1 MMRSSHTCRQA
12 SLFFKVALSSMLILV
27 SVFSL
32 NGNQSACAQEPDKLI
47 RERFSLW
54 EQGAPDSVDRKDEP
68 EQAKD
73 YWVKN
78 VHDPSVTVF
87 RPPTGQANGTAV
99 VIFPGGGHRMLVYTA
114 EGYDPAEYFVR
125 QGVTAFVIKYR
136 LAREDGSPY
145 KLNVHPRADGRRAM
159 RWVRAHAAH
168 YKIDPNKIGIVGFSA
183 GGEVASEVAYNP
195 FEGTAGAADQI
206 DQISCQPNFQ
216 VLIYPGPLGVPDT
229 IPATAPS
236 TFMLVANDDVGA
248 SKVVVDLLG
257 KFRSANV
264 PVEVHLYAKGGHAFN
279 MGQRSKLRSIS
290 TWKDRLTDWMI
301 DNEYVPHP
309 K

>member
-1 MMRSSHTCRQA
+1 MTRSLQHFPFA
-12 SLFFKVALSSMLILV
+12 KLLLFFTSMLSFNDAAGLR
-27 SVFSL
+27 
-32 NGNQSACAQEPDKLI
+32 AAAQEPDKLTG
-47 RERFSLW
+47 ERFSLW

-87 RPPTGQANGTAV
+87 RPPADQANGTAV

-114 EGYDPAEYFVR
+114 EGYDPAEYFVG
-125 QGVTAFVIKYR
+125 QGVTAFVVKYR
-136 LAREDGSPY
+136 LAREEGSPY
-145 KLNVHPRADGRRAM
+145 KLDVHPRADGRRAM
-159 RWVRAHAAH
+159 RWVRAHATD

-183 GGEVASEVAYNP
+183 GGEVASEVAYNSY
-195 FEGTAGAADQI
+195 EGTPDAADPI
-206 DQISCQPNFQ
+206 DRVSCQPNFQ
-216 VLIYPGPLGVPDT
+216 VLIYPGHLGVPDA

-236 TFMLVANDDVGA
+236 TFMLVANDDQGA
-248 SKVVVDLLG
+248 SKVVVDLLS
-257 KFRSANV
+257 KFRDAKV
-264 PVEVHLYAKGGHAFN
+264 PVEMHLYAKGGHGFN

-301 DNEYVPHP
+301 DNEFVPA